1 MAVKIVT
8 DSTAYL
14 PRSLLDEHG
23 IEVVPL
29 HVHFGTDDFTDGV
42 DITPTEF
49 FTMLENRP
57 EHPTTSQPSPAAVMD
72 IYERCGADG
81 SAIVSIHLSSKLS
94 GTLESARLA
103 SDQLPDVDVHLVRN
117 DLPPIGVGLLS
128 LEAAQ
133 AANSGASAEAVVELV
148 NDLGARTHVAFVVPT
163 LEYLRR
169 GGRIGGAQAF
179 VGSILS
185 FKPVLHVQDGQ
196 VEPVVRV
203 RSFTKARRALVD
215 YVRERAPNGLQSISV
230 MHVGADDMYAALEAD
245 IQREFDVSAALL
257 PEIEMGPVIATHTGR
272 GAFGVTFIANP

>member
-14 PRSLLDEHG
+14 PQQLIDEHG

-29 HVHFGTDDFTDGV
+29 HVHFGTDDYADGV
-42 DITPTEF
+42 DITPTDF
-49 FTMLENRP
+49 FTMLESRP
-57 EHPTTSQPSPAAVMD
+57 EHPTTSQPAPAAFMD
-72 IYERCGADG
+72 AYSRAAADG
-81 SAIVSIHLSSKLS
+81 SAIVSIHLSAKLS

-103 SDQLPDVDVHLVRN
+103 SDQLPDVEVHLATN
-117 DLPPIGVGLLS
+117 NLPPIGVGLLA
-128 LEAAQ
+128 LEGAQ
-133 AANSGASAEAVVELV
+133 AASSGASAEEVVQHV
-148 NDLGARTHVAFVVPT
+148 NDQGARTFVVFVVPT

-185 FKPVLHVQDGQ
+185 LKPVLHVQDGQ

-215 YVRERAPNGLQSISV
+215 YVREHAPNGLRAISV
-230 MHVGADDMYAALEAD
+230 IHVGADDMYAALEAD
-245 IQREFDVSAALL
+245 IQREFGVTGELV
-257 PEIEMGPVIATHTGR
+257 PGIQMGPVVATHTGR
-272 GAFGVTFIANP
+272 GAFGLTFIANP

>member
-1 MAVKIVT
+1 M
-8 DSTAYL
+8 
-14 PRSLLDEHG
+14 
-23 IEVVPL
+23 
-29 HVHFGTDDFTDGV
+29 
-42 DITPTEF
+42 
-49 FTMLENRP
+49 
-57 EHPTTSQPSPAAVMD
+57 
-72 IYERCGADG
+72 
-81 SAIVSIHLSSKLS
+81 SIHLSAKLS

-117 DLPPIGVGLLS
+117 DLPPIGVGLLAV
-128 LEAAQ
+128 EAAQ

-148 NDLGARTHVAFVVPT
+148 NELGARTYVAFVVPT

-185 FKPVLHVQDGQ
+185 FKPVLHVQEGEVQ
-196 VEPVVRV
+196 PVIRV

-230 MHVGADDMYAALEAD
+230 MHVGADDMYSALEAD

-257 PEIEMGPVIATHTGR
+257 PGIEMGAGDRHPHGARRIRRRVYRQPVGERRPSSWSRRWPVGR
-272 GAFGVTFIANP
+272 GPRGFRRPADSST

>member
-1 MAVKIVT
+1 MGVKIVT

-14 PRSLLDEHG
+14 PKQLIDEHG

-29 HVHFGTDDFTDGV
+29 HVHFGTDDYADGV

-49 FTMLENRP
+49 FTMLESRP
-57 EHPTTSQPSPAAVMD
+57 EHPTTSQPAPASFMD
-72 IYERCGADG
+72 IYRDAGADG

-103 SDQLPDVDVHLVRN
+103 SDQLPDVEVHLATN
-117 DLPPIGVGLLS
+117 NLPPIGVGLVA

-133 AANSGASAEAVVELV
+133 VASSGASAEAVVQHA
-148 NDLGARTHVAFVVPT
+148 NDLAERTYVVFVVPT

-179 VGSILS
+179 LGSILS
-185 FKPVLHVQDGQ
+185 LKPVLHVQDGQ
-196 VEPVVRV
+196 VEPVIRV

-215 YVRERAPNGLQSISV
+215 YAREHAPNGLQAISV

-245 IQREFDVSAALL
+245 IKREFEVTAELL
-257 PEIEMGPVIATHTGR
+257 PGIEMGPVVATHTGR
-272 GAFGVTFIANP
+272 GAFGLTFIANP

>member
-1 MAVKIVT
+1 
-8 DSTAYL
+8 
-14 PRSLLDEHG
+14 
-23 IEVVPL
+23 VPL

-185 FKPVLHVQDGQ
+185 FKPVLHVQDGEVQ
-196 VEPVVRV
+196 PVIRV
-203 RSFTKARRALVD
+203 RSFAKARRALVD
-215 YVRERAPNGLQSISV
+215 YVRERAPNGLHSISV
-230 MHVGADDMYAALEAD
+230 MHVGADNMYAALEAD

-257 PEIEMGPVIATHTGR
+257 PEIQMGPVIATHTGR